1 MALPDRDNTT
11 NYIHPQESNLLNIHK
26 GMNYDQYGQPVLR
39 TDLSGID
46 HTSGNRLKVSQKQIS
61 FYNTSLYDLG
71 TDIWDYST
79 TLSATATH
87 DTNKQACVLTS
98 SATTNSEVIRQ
109 TKKVMNYIPGRPA
122 EFTLAFQVQQ
132 AAGARTRVG
141 VFDTMNGIFFEK
153 DENDVFWCVIRSSG
167 TGSVVENRV
176 SRNNWNG
183 DKLDGTGPSGITVPP
198 GKIQMIKFEYE
209 WYGAGSVHISFV
221 IDDHKHT
228 VHTFHTANID
238 IQSWS
243 ATPFFPVRMEIK
255 NISATTASYLT
266 LYSTS
271 FSMEATSTILGVP
284 KVAGIPLPGINLVS
298 AFTYVPTLSIR
309 LKSDQLNAV
318 AFLEEVQ
325 AFTID
330 NSFLTFRIY
339 KNATL
344 SNGGTL
350 TWTDFMSSG
359 SSVQINTDATSFTGG
374 EVVALGVVPL
384 NGVPYHLDG
393 NTGVFQIGRTSMGAT
408 SDVFTLALSPAKN
421 NVTALGT
428 LRWREQR

>member
-1 MALPDRDNTT
+1 MPILNPNST
-11 NYIHPQESNLLNIHK
+11 NYAHPWEPNGADLHVA
-26 GMNYDQYGQPVLR
+26 MDYDQYGQPVLR
-39 TDLSGID
+39 TNLSNVD
-46 HTSGNRLKVSQKQIS
+46 TTSNDRLKVSQKQIS

-71 TDIWDYST
+71 TDVWDYST
-79 TLSATATH
+79 TLGATSTH

-98 SATTNSEVIRQ
+98 SATTNSEVVRQ
-109 TKKVMNYIPGRPA
+109 TKRVMNYVPGRPV
-122 EFTLAFQVQQ
+122 EFSLAFQVQQ
-132 AAGARTRVG
+132 ATGARTRVG
-141 VFDTMNGIFFEK
+141 VFDTMNGIYFEK
-153 DENDVFWCVIRSSG
+153 DENNVFWCVIRSSG

-176 SRNNWNG
+176 SRDNWNG

-209 WYGAGSVHISFV
+209 WYGAGSVSISFI
-221 IDDHKHT
+221 IDNHRHT
-228 VHTFHTANID
+228 IHTFHTANRES
-238 IQSWS
+238 QSWA
-243 ATPFFPVRMEIK
+243 ATPFFPARMEIK
-255 NISATTASYLT
+255 NISATAESYLT

-271 FSMEATSTILGVP
+271 FAMEATSTILGVP
-284 KVAGIPLPGINLVS
+284 KITGIPLPGLNLAT
-298 AFTYVPTLSIR
+298 AFTYVPTVSIR

-325 AFTID
+325 AFTVD

-350 TWTDFMSSG
+350 TWTDFMSTG
-359 SSVQINTDATSFTGG
+359 SSVQVNTNATSFTGG

-384 NGVPYHLDG
+384 NGTPYMLDG
-393 NTGVFQIGRTSMGAT
+393 NTGVFQIGRTSMGT
-408 SDVFTLALSPAKN
+408 VSDVFTLALSPAKN

>member
-1 MALPDRDNTT
+1 MANEIRQFAT
-11 NYIHPQESNLLNIHK
+11 NYRHPTDPNILDVHRA
-26 GMNYDQYGQPVLR
+26 MDYDQYGQPILR
-39 TDLSGID
+39 TGLSGID
-46 HTSGNRLKVSQKQIS
+46 HTSSNRLKVSQKQVS

-71 TDIWDYST
+71 TDVWDYST
-79 TLSATATH
+79 TLSATAIH

-98 SATTNSEVIRQ
+98 SSTTNSEVIRQ
-109 TKKVMNYIPGRPA
+109 TKRVMNYVPGRPV
-122 EFTLAFQVQQ
+122 EFSLAFQVQQ
-132 AAGARTRVG
+132 ATGARTRVG
-141 VFDTMNGIFFEK
+141 VFDTMNGIYFEK
-153 DENDVFWCVIRSSG
+153 DENNVFWCVVRSSG

-176 SRNNWNG
+176 SRDNWNG

-209 WYGAGSVHISFV
+209 WYGAGSVHISFI

-238 IQSWS
+238 TQSWA
-243 ATPFFPVRMEIK
+243 ATPFFPARMEIK
-255 NISATTASYLT
+255 NISATTESYLT

-271 FSMEATSTILGVP
+271 FAMEATSTIIGVP
-284 KVAGIPLPGINLVS
+284 KITGIPLPGKNLAT
-298 AFTYVPTLSIR
+298 AFTYEPTISIR

-325 AFTID
+325 GFTTD
-330 NSFLTFRIY
+330 NSFLTFRII

-350 TWTDFMSSG
+350 TWNDFMTTG
-359 SSVQINTDATSFTGG
+359 SSVQVNTDATSFTGG
-374 EVVALGVVPL
+374 EVIALGVVPL
-384 NGVPYHLDG
+384 NGRPYMLDG
-393 NTGVFQIGRTSMGAT
+393 NTGVFQIGRTNMGT
-408 SDVFTLALSPAKN
+408 VSDVFTLALSPAKN